1 MTTLLSR
8 ETLPGLVGQTLGPG
22 EWVEVTQERVNE
34 FASATGDHQW
44 IHVDVERAKRESN
57 GVAG

>member
-8 ETLPGLVGQTLGPG
+8 ETLPGLVGQIIGPG

-34 FASATGDHQW
+34 FA
-44 IHVDVERAKRESN
+44 
-57 GVAG
+57 